1 MFLVLLSLDLLRPH
15 QKQLKL
21 SAAQKSLQGR
31 RKVLEQACL
40 SHTKKR
46 RVLSPEDLKHLI
58 VDDKHGLI
66 YCYVPK
72 VGFCS
77 INPTF
82 VGLGRVDNQ
91 GPKRLEGSIAFYFFF
106 FCCHNS

>member
-1 MFLVLLSLDLLRPH
+1 MGLVEIIFSEPALKTGIRPGKSRRSPLQTLYKGDQQLELSG
-15 QKQLKL
+15 
-21 SAAQKSLQGR
+21 AQKSLQGR
-31 RKVLEQACL
+31 REVLEQACL

-72 VGFCS
+72 
-77 INPTF
+77 
-82 VGLGRVDNQ
+82 
-91 GPKRLEGSIAFYFFF
+91 
-106 FCCHNS
+106 

>member
-1 MFLVLLSLDLLRPH
+1 MFTFAVPLSFLLLRPH
-15 QKQLKL
+15 QKQLEL
-21 SAAQKSLQGR
+21 SGQKSLQGR
-31 RKVLEQACL
+31 REVLEQACL

-72 VGFCS
+72 VGFYRQ
-77 INPTF
+77 
-82 VGLGRVDNQ
+82 L
-91 GPKRLEGSIAFYFFF
+91 
-106 FCCHNS
+106 